1 MGYRRDTVHTVSPG
15 EYLAVF
21 SPPATRAA
29 LTEPAD
35 VVVQLASNGCG
46 TAPQ

>member
-1 MGYRRDTVHTVSPG
+1 MGYRRDTVHTMAPG

-21 SPPATRAA
+21 RAPATRAE

-35 VVVQLASNGCG
+35 VVVRLATNGCAG
-46 TAPQ
+46 AGS